1 MSLII
6 VDASSLLQSLGAPA
20 RDGDEIPLYGFRSL
34 GAPAIVFG
42 RSRHSVWALPP
53 SWARALLNGDDL
65 YLYAHV
71 WWVVSII
78 RHSLFY
84 TQPRDRIHGFD
95 SAETGSGIVEAGCC
109 DTSQHR

>member
-1 MSLII
+1 VSLII

-20 RDGDEIPLYGFRSL
+20 RDRDEIPLYGFRSL

-42 RSRHSVWALPP
+42 RSRRV
-53 SWARALLNGDDL
+53 WARALLNGDDL

-84 TQPRDRIHGFD
+84 TQPRARIHGFD